1 MGETVRKLKAL
12 SDATRL
18 RIVLALSVKPCCV
31 CELSTALELSQPTV
45 SRCLRIL
52 RDAGVV
58 AAARSGRWVD
68 YEINGDDEF
77 VSAVAAAAV
86 ESAKKDA
93 TFRAD
98 KKRIRAA
105 TEKLSARRNRAPT
118 VLRPKRSPK

>member
-105 TEKLSARRNRAPT
+105 NRETICA
-118 VLRPKRSPK
+118 KE